1 MTPRTGLIAAL
12 LGGVALL
19 VAVAAWWFVAA
30 DHRKDGESWS
40 SSDRADFIRSCVE
53 ECRKS
58 PGVTEDKYPLCDRA
72 CACGADEGE
81 RIMTAKELA
90 AVAQAITS
98 GKATPEQSAKMDS
111 VKAAGMRCIAIPP
124 PAQK

>member
-19 VAVAAWWFVAA
+19 VAVAGWWFIAA
-30 DHRKDGESWS
+30 GHSNDGASWS
-40 SSDRADFIRSCVE
+40 SSDRAGFIRSCIE

-72 CACGADEGE
+72 CTCGADEGE
-81 RIMTAKELA
+81 KIMTAGELA
-90 AVAQAITS
+90 AVAQALAS
-98 GKATPEQSAKMDS
+98 GKATAEQSAKMDRI
-111 VKAAGMRCIAIPP
+111 KAAGMSCVTTPP